1 MAVINNVKDKIE
13 EIAPGLPRKT
23 LSDGTVSQLTIV
35 PFYDRTHLIT
45 ETISTL
51 EHALTDE
58 ILITILVVIV
68 LVLNLRASVLISILL
83 PVAVLMTFIVMRYAG
98 VDANVVALSGIAI
111 AIGVMVDVGIVFVE
125 NMLRHFEMQ
134 DQEKMSKSE
143 VLSLIYKSTIEV
155 APAVST
161 ALATTIVSFLPV
173 FLWNMPKGSCLSLL
187 LLQKHL
193 HLGQPLL

>member
-173 FLWNMPKGSCLSLL
+173 FYGTCRREVV
-187 LLQKHL
+187 
-193 HLGQPLL
+193 